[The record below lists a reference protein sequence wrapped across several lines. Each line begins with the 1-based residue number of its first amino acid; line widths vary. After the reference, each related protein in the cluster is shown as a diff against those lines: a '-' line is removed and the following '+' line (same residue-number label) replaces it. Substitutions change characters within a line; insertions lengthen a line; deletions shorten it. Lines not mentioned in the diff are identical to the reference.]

1 MLIDKSSPKSLH
13 MYTETKLHSRTNKF
27 QCKTYHSNSSAKQEY
42 NPEHLKMDC
51 PKPCQTIDT
60 PNHYWPPHCTPE
72 KRFSSTHQNT
82 DTRSPNQETF
92 TNH

>member
-1 MLIDKSSPKSLH
+1 

-27 QCKTYHSNSSAKQEY
+27 QCKTYHFNSSANQEY
-42 NPEHLKMDC
+42 KPEHLKMDC
-51 PKPCQTIDT
+51 PEPCQIIDT
-60 PNHYWPPHCTPE
+60 PKSLLATSLHSRE
-72 KRFSSTHQNT
+72 KRFNSMHQNT